1 MKHLLLAMCVAVA
14 VAISGCGENGLMEQ
28 VEERAKEAVERAGD
42 GDESDAEVDYGI
54 FGSASL
60 PDGFPDDVHIYEGA
74 AITHSSRDGGRM
86 VVALRTGDEATKV
99 LEVYEEKAKAD
110 GWELE
115 AEHQMG
121 SIANRIYDKEG
132 RQLVVNVNAVQ
143 DGTVVNLAISEE

>member
-1 MKHLLLAMCVAVA
+1 MKHLFLAMCLAVA

-28 VEERAKEAVERAGD
+28 VEERAKEAVERAD
-42 GDESDAEVDYGI
+42 NGDEGDAEGEYGI

-86 VVALRTGDEATKV
+86 VVALRTGDEATNV
-99 LEVYEEKAKAD
+99 LEAYEEKAKAD

-121 SIANRIYDKEG
+121 GVANRSYLKGD
-132 RQLVVNVNAVQ
+132 RRLVVNINAQ
-143 DGTVVNLAISEE
+143 EDGTVVNLAISE